1 VLGSTTAM
9 THTLALTALLLLG
22 ATPAEQPPPA
32 NLTAHPLV
40 LAPGRVVM
48 DYLGYEPTARQVWAP
63 GGNTGKVFVVDAAT
77 EAIRTVDGFA
87 TREQDGRLLGPSS
100 VTFGPD
106 TGFVGNRADRSVC
119 AVDLKTLRKGACVTL
134 ADSPDGLA
142 YVATTGEVW
151 VTTPRSNSLT
161 ILSIRDHVPAI
172 SGKITL
178 EGSPE
183 GYAVAP
189 TDGRFFTNLEDKSQ
203 TLEIDVRT
211 RKVVRSWA
219 DGCGEKG
226 PRGLAVDV
234 GLKAVVVACTD
245 AVAIFGLDGSPWDR
259 VETGAGVDNI
269 DILPGPLR
277 IYVAAGKAESFQRL
291 ELTLARK
298 LRVSGRA
305 ATSAGVR
312 VVVVAPSGKAFAADS
327 AGGRLLVIAP

>member
-1 VLGSTTAM
+1 M
-9 THTLALTALLLLG
+9 TPFLALTALLVLA
-22 ATPAEQPPPA
+22 ATPPEQQPPA
-32 NLTAHPLV
+32 NLTARPLV

-48 DYLGYEPTARQVWAP
+48 DYLGYEPTGRQVWAP
-63 GGNTGKVFVVDAAT
+63 GGNTGKVFVVDAST
-77 EAIRTVDGFA
+77 EAIRTVDGFT

-106 TGFVGNRADRSVC
+106 AAYVGNRADRSVC
-119 AVDLKTLRKGACVTL
+119 SVDLKTLRKGACVTL
-134 ADSPDGLA
+134 PDSPDGLA

-161 ILSIRDHVPAI
+161 ILSIRDHVPAV
-172 SGKITL
+172 SGKISL

-189 TDGRFFTNLEDKSQ
+189 GDGRFFTNLEDKSQ

-211 RKVVRSWA
+211 RRVVRSWP

-234 GLKAVVVACTD
+234 ALKAVVVACTD
-245 AVAIFGLDGSPWDR
+245 AVAVFGLDGSPWDR
-259 VETGAGVDNI
+259 IETGAGVDNI

-277 IYVAAGKAESFQRL
+277 IYVAAGKAERFQRI
-291 ELTLARK
+291 ELNSARK
-298 LRVSGRA
+298 LRLSGQA

-312 VVVVAPSGKAFAADS
+312 VVVVSSTGKAFAADS
-327 AGGRLLVIAP
+327 AGGRLLVISP